1 MTHTAALRRP
11 LAHAHRLCAWAGLAG
26 LLTLQGCSTPI
37 DVRKDA
43 EFQSY
48 ATQSD
53 RPVVRPTRSISR
65 AC

>member
-37 DVRKDA
+37 DA
-43 EFQSY
+43 SHY
-48 ATQSD
+48 TQV
-53 RPVVRPTRSISR
+53 PGF
-65 AC
+65 